1 MRVPNE
7 GTHAMPHK
15 YYLLKRS
22 RERAFARRSS
32 ARAGKK
38 HKLVMHLN
46 LCRDLDDRDAIWM
59 A

>member
-1 MRVPNE
+1 
-7 GTHAMPHK
+7 MPHI
-15 YYLLKRS
+15 YHLLKRS
-22 RERAFARRSS
+22 WERAFARRSPT
-32 ARAGKK
+32 RAGKK